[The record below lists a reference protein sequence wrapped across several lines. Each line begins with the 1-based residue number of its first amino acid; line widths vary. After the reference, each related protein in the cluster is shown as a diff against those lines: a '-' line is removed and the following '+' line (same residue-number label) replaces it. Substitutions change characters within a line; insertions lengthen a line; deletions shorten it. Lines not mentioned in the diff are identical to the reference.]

1 MCVLYIYIYMI
12 KFEIREIRKLASQCW
27 MSPLPLQSSSSPQA
41 PMMMKLPLT
50 TLKLQQK
57 LRQRRWLRNV
67 PSHDLLPKWQWYGM
81 GTRSSGQD
89 VLRYDDII
97 NFWKNIFKRKNP
109 AFRYWTFAHSW
120 PNRIVYHPKDGT
132 SASHPGVLI
141 SMVGIEDV
149 LCEAPKFWRSAWVTG
164 TPGLIKLEDRRL
176 AHGWLS

>member
-1 MCVLYIYIYMI
+1 MYVCMYICVCICMYTYMYIYVCIYTYIYIYMYIYICMHVNMYIFIHVYIYICMYIYIYIFVCVYVYDCICVYIYMI

-27 MSPLPLQSSSSPQA
+27 MSPLQSSSSPQA

-97 NFWKNIFKRKNP
+97 NFWKNIF
-109 AFRYWTFAHSW
+109 
-120 PNRIVYHPKDGT
+120 
-132 SASHPGVLI
+132 
-141 SMVGIEDV
+141 
-149 LCEAPKFWRSAWVTG
+149 
-164 TPGLIKLEDRRL
+164 
-176 AHGWLS
+176 

>member
-1 MCVLYIYIYMI
+1 
-12 KFEIREIRKLASQCW
+12 
-27 MSPLPLQSSSSPQA
+27 
-41 PMMMKLPLT
+41 
-50 TLKLQQK
+50 
-57 LRQRRWLRNV
+57 
-67 PSHDLLPKWQWYGM
+67 
-81 GTRSSGQD
+81 

-97 NFWKNIFKRKNP
+97 NFWKNIFKKNIFP

-132 SASHPGVLI
+132 SASHPGVLGWWSTTILI